1 MYALTREGEEYLRDG
16 LPEVRLVREVLA
28 GNTSMRELQRLPYFT
43 IGLMW
48 AKKNGWVS
56 VRNGEISVEPKAK
69 SPKYEVEAALLDVK
83 KGGDAAP
90 RIIGT
95 LLSRRL
101 VEERRESPA
110 MKEREILQLTPDI
123 IKSGSWKRVPFK
135 RYDVSLGM
143 PETSYG
149 RKHILRMAIDRI
161 ARVLVEMGFKEM
173 EGPIAD
179 AEFYVYDCLFTP
191 QDHPARTA
199 WDQFSLSRPKA
210 IKTLPEDAVRRVRA
224 AHEHGGD
231 TGSRGWRYAW
241 DKEVAKR
248 MMLRG
253 HTTSVTARYLLE
265 HNSPPNRY
273 FSIDK
278 IFRNDS
284 LDRTH
289 LLEFYQIE
297 GWVMDDHLTVRDLMG
312 TFGEFYRKLGI
323 RDIRFKPTYNP
334 YTEPSFEI
342 YGRHPKLGKW
352 LEIGNSGMFRDE
364 MLGALGVKSDVMAW
378 GLGLE
383 RTIMLLHNYD
393 DIRNLHG
400 TLCDLDFLRGV
411 PMIWEY

>member
-1 MYALTREGEEYLRDG
+1 MYALTREGEEYLKNG
-16 LPEVRLVREVLA
+16 LPEVRLVKEVLS
-28 GNTSMRELQRLPYFT
+28 GRTSMKELQRLPYFT

-48 AKKNGWVS
+48 AKKNGWVTVS
-56 VRNGEISVEPKAK
+56 GGEIRAEAGAK
-69 SPKYEVEAALLDVK
+69 SVKSDIEAVLADVERGREVSAKLAE
-83 KGGDAAP
+83 P
-90 RIIGT
+90 
-95 LLSRRL
+95 LLSRKL
-101 VEERRESPA
+101 VEERRESPIINDG
-110 MKEREILQLTPDI
+110 EILQLTPDI
-123 IKSGSWKRVPFK
+123 IRSGAWERVPFK
-135 RYDVSLGM
+135 RYDVSLRM
-143 PETSYG
+143 PEISYG
-149 RKHILRMAIDRI
+149 RKHVLRMAIDRI
-161 ARVLVEMGFKEM
+161 SRVLVEMGFKEM

-199 WDQFSLSRPKA
+199 WDQFSLSKPKT
-210 IKTLPEDAVRRVRA
+210 IRKLPADVVRRVKA
-224 AHEHGGD
+224 AHEHGGG
-231 TGSRGWRYAW
+231 TGSKGWGYSW
-241 DKEVAKR
+241 DKDIAMR

-284 LDRTH
+284 LDKTH

-297 GWVMDDHLTVRDLMG
+297 GWVMDGHLTVRDLMG

-323 RDIRFKPTYNP
+323 RDIKFKPTYNP

-342 YGRHPKLGKW
+342 YGRHPKLGRW

-364 MLGALGVKSDVMAW
+364 MLRALGVKSDVMAW

-383 RTIMLLHNYD
+383 RTIMLLNNYD

-400 TLCDLDFLRGV
+400 TLCDLDFLREV
-411 PMIWEY
+411 PIVWEY